1 MLSEIINFLNFS
13 ENLACAG
20 LPTKNQLM
28 DIKTAGFRHVINLGL
43 YDDPVYTL
51 PGEADSL
58 KALGLGYIHIPVLFN
73 HPTRHN
79 FDDFITVMEANRSEH
94 IFVHCAMKMRA
105 STFLGLYGII
115 CQNLPHKAAFE
126 PMLKIWQPNSI
137 WQTFIDTTLGRLTTG

>member
-94 IFVHCAMKMRA
+94 IFVHCAMNMRA
-105 STFLGLYGII
+105 STFLGLYGMLRL
-115 CQNLPHKAAFE
+115 NLQPEVAFE
-126 PMLKIWQPNSI
+126 PMHRIWQPNAT
-137 WQTFIDTTLGRLTTG
+137 WQDFIDTMLARFATG